1 MRGPCGEG
9 LTPPEEEPSGGCR
22 LGDWRPQWSLSGGEG
37 EGSRRWSRSW
47 DVCLQGP
54 QFYRSCP
61 RCSWHHF
68 RDKEGSRDR
77 PRLQEIT
84 PYKGTV
90 VRRITVSS
98 TPRRPVSRVLA
109 SALFLVHG
117 KGLPQMSFNQY
128 CCWTASHNPGPVFAN
143 LLGAG
148 RQGTLLCLF
157 GVILPASLGG
167 VVSMWESAW
176 E

>member
-1 MRGPCGEG
+1 MGAAGWGTR
-9 LTPPEEEPSGGCR
+9 
-22 LGDWRPQWSLSGGEG
+22 DPQWSLGGGDG
-37 EGSRRWSRSW
+37 EGSGRWSRSW

-54 QFYRSCP
+54 QFHRSYP

-109 SALFLVHG
+109 SALWPGHG

-128 CCWTASHNPGPVFAN
+128 CCWTAPHTPGPVFAN

-148 RQGTLLCLF
+148 RQGMLCLF
-157 GVILPASLGG
+157 GVILPASLGW
-167 VVSMWESAW
+167 VVSMWESAC